1 MDSLNTLLKMELS
14 GMQASKHSPLL
25 IKLLCETLEVLPNQL
40 RDFELCLADTQPA
53 TIGGALEEFIFSP
66 RLDNLL
72 NAYCAC
78 QV

>member
-1 MDSLNTLLKMELS
+1 MGTHSC
-14 GMQASKHSPLL
+14 MQASKHPPVL
-25 IKLLCETLEVLPNQL
+25 IKLLCEELGVEPDQL

-53 TIGGALEEFIFSP
+53 AIGGALEEFIFSP

-78 QV
+78 QVRRWRRRR